1 MTPGTQRPVIQTH
14 RAAPAEIASVIR
26 TLSRAFQTESALSFI
41 LPDHADRQRRLP
53 KAFRIIA
60 GQDMRHGQIFATEGL
75 EALTMWRAPGKMRD
89 SGWDDFRLG
98 IPYALAFGG
107 SVGRGITVAG
117 LIKKNLPSED
127 CWYLHYAACDPA
139 FQGKGYGG
147 AAIRAGLAMADA
159 DRAKAYL
166 ETADEKN
173 LAIYAALGF
182 EVVKTWQVPNGP
194 QFWGM
199 MRPARSIL

>member
-1 MTPGTQRPVIQTH
+1 MIIGAPRPAIQTH
-14 RAAPAEIASVIR
+14 RAAPSEMATVIQ
-26 TLSRAFQTESALSFI
+26 TLSRAFQTESAFSFI
-41 LPDHADRQRRLP
+41 LPDSEDRQRRLP

-60 GQDMRHGQIFATEGL
+60 GQDLRLGQIFATEGF
-75 EALTMWRAPGKMRD
+75 EALTMWRPPGMMRD

-98 IPYALAFGG
+98 IPFALALGVG
-107 SVGRGITVAG
+107 VGRGSKVVG

-159 DRAKAYL
+159 GSNKAYL

-182 EVVKTWQVPNGP
+182 EVVKKW
-194 QFWGM
+194 
-199 MRPARSIL
+199 

>member
-1 MTPGTQRPVIQTH
+1 VTIGAPKPVILTR
-14 RAAPAEIASVIR
+14 RAVASEMPAVIR

-41 LPDHADRQRRLP
+41 IPTDEDRRRRLP

-60 GQDMRHGQIFATEGL
+60 GQDMRVGQIFATEGM

-98 IPYALAFGG
+98 IPFALAFGTN
-107 SVGRGITVAG
+107 VGRGSKVAG

-127 CWYLHYAACDPA
+127 CWYLHYAACDPD

-159 DRAKAYL
+159 ERSKAYL

-182 EVVKTWQVPNGP
+182 EVIKTWQVPDGP

-199 MRPARSIL
+199 MRAARDTL

>member
-1 MTPGTQRPVIQTH
+1 MTIGAPKPAVQTH
-14 RAAPAEIASVIR
+14 RAAPDEMESVVQ
-26 TLSRAFQTESALSFI
+26 TLSRAFQGEPAFSFI
-41 LPDHADRQRRLP
+41 LPDHVDRRRRLP

-60 GQDMRHGQIFATEGL
+60 GQDMRLEHIFATEGN
-75 EALTMWRAPGKMRD
+75 EALTMWRPPGKMRD
-89 SGWDDFRLG
+89 SWWDDFRLG
-98 IPYALAFGG
+98 IPFMLALGCG
-107 SVGRGITVAG
+107 VGRGIKVAN

-127 CWYLHYAACDPA
+127 CWYLHYAACDPE

-159 DRAKAYL
+159 DRSKAYL

-173 LAIYAALGF
+173 LVIYAGLGF
-182 EVVKTWQVPNGP
+182 EVVKTWQVPGGP

-199 MRPARSIL
+199 MRGARTLL